1 MVKVNATVQKVRLIQ
16 GLYKPIQGNCAIYF
30 YPGVSLIRGWWSTF
44 YLLFLFIL
52 SFLFFNQHPRNS
64 LTTSGR
70 LLFVQGV
77 FFCHGI
83 HNHFSPP
90 LGDYVFYFFGKSP
103 FWTITCGIF
112 FGFCLVSPLVFTTFF
127 GEYVFFCQSTVS
139 PRKLQ
144 RTGKTWW
151 NLAEAGRRNHYLSP
165 ATRDVWHDHWKI
177 ERRIPGSEWNH
188 GNAA

>member
-1 MVKVNATVQKVRLIQ
+1 MIHFLLVVFVYFIIFVFQSTPKKQLDYFWKAFVCSRCFFLPWGFITIFHHRLGIMFFIFLVNHHFEPSLVE
-16 GLYKPIQGNCAIYF
+16 YF
-30 YPGVSLIRGWWSTF
+30 LV
-44 YLLFLFIL
+44 
-52 SFLFFNQHPRNS
+52 
-64 LTTSGR
+64 
-70 LLFVQGV
+70 
-77 FFCHGI
+77 
-83 HNHFSPP
+83 
-90 LGDYVFYFFGKSP
+90 
-103 FWTITCGIF
+103 
-112 FGFCLVSPLVFTTFF
+112 FCLVSPLVFTTFF
-127 GEYVFFCQSTVS
+127 GEYVFFLPKHPFS